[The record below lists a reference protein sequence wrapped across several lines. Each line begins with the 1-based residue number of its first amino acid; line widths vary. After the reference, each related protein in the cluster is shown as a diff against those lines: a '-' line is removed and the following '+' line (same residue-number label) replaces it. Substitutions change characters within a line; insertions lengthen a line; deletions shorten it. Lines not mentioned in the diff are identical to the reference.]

1 MTGGHP
7 VPEILRYIA
16 WADPVVCAADD
27 TAALCRALVPPPLDG
42 PRTVVIEGICL
53 KVRPMKPWHI
63 EICDVTLRDGGE
75 QTPGVSFTR
84 DEKMTIA
91 HALDEI
97 GVEVIEAGFPVVS
110 AAEKECVAAIAGS
123 GLSAR
128 VCCLAR
134 ALKPDIEAALDCDVD
149 MVSIFFATSDLHI
162 RHKYHKPPR
171 EEVLDGALDMVEFAA
186 DHGVQVRFAAED
198 ASRTDPP
205 AFLIEMY
212 NRGGV
217 EHGANYV
224 SFADTVGCLT
234 PLETHAVVSEI
245 LEGGP
250 PHQLCIHCHND
261 LGLAAANTVTAAA
274 AGGAF
279 QLHTTVNG
287 IGERAG
293 NAALEQVLVALRM
306 KGGVDRYDLTRLQE
320 ISRLVARASGVFP
333 ERTRPIVGE
342 NAFAHES
349 GIHIAAILC
358 DPPSTYE
365 YVPPELVGGERRF
378 VLGKHTGRR
387 ALEHVAKAYGF
398 DLSDDEARWVLEQ
411 VKQKSE
417 GKCSVTREVLC
428 SLLRAAKEGGIVQ

>member
-1 MTGGHP
+1 
-7 VPEILRYIA
+7 
-16 WADPVVCAADD
+16 
-27 TAALCRALVPPPLDG
+27 
-42 PRTVVIEGICL
+42 
-53 KVRPMKPWHI
+53 MKPWHI
-63 EICDVTLRDGGE
+63 EICDVTLRDGE

-84 DEKMTIA
+84 DEKMAIA
-91 HALDEI
+91 QSLDEI

-110 AAEKECVAAIAGS
+110 AIEKECVAAIAGS
-123 GLSAR
+123 GLDAR

-162 RHKYHKPPR
+162 RHKYRKPR

-198 ASRTDPP
+198 ASRTDP
-205 AFLIEMY
+205 AFLTEMY
-212 NRGGV
+212 TRGV
-217 EHGANYV
+217 ERGANLV

-234 PLETHAVVSEI
+234 PLEIHAVVTR
-245 LEGGP
+245 LLDAAP
-250 PHQLCIHCHND
+250 LPLCIHCHND
-261 LGLAAANTVTAAA
+261 LGLATANTVTAAA
-274 AGGAF
+274 AGAF

-293 NAALEQVLVALRM
+293 NAALEQVLVALRL

-320 ISRLVARASGVFP
+320 ISRLVARASGVAP

-358 DPPSTYE
+358 DPSTYE
-365 YVPPELVGGERRF
+365 YVAPELVGGERRF
-378 VLGKHTGRR
+378 VLGKHTGKR

-398 DLSDDEARWVLEQ
+398 DLSEEETRWVLEQ

-428 SLLRAAKEGGIVQ
+428 SLLRAAKEGIVQ

>member
-1 MTGGHP
+1 
-7 VPEILRYIA
+7 
-16 WADPVVCAADD
+16 
-27 TAALCRALVPPPLDG
+27 
-42 PRTVVIEGICL
+42 
-53 KVRPMKPWHI
+53 MKPWHI
-63 EICDVTLRDGGE
+63 EICDVTLRDGE

-84 DEKMTIA
+84 DEKMAIA
-91 HALDEI
+91 TSLDEI

-110 AAEKECVAAIAGS
+110 AIEKECVAAIARS
-123 GLSAR
+123 GLDAR

-134 ALKPDIEAALDCDVD
+134 ALKPDIEAAIDCDVD

-162 RHKYHKPPR
+162 RHKYRKPR
-171 EEVLDGALDMVEFAA
+171 EEVLDGALDMVEFAS

-198 ASRTDPP
+198 ASRTDP

-212 NRGGV
+212 TRGV
-217 EHGANYV
+217 ECGAGLV

-234 PLETHAVVSEI
+234 PLEIHAVISEI
-245 LEGGP
+245 LGAAP
-250 PHQLCIHCHND
+250 LPLCIHCHND
-261 LGLAAANTVTAAA
+261 LGFAAANTITAAA
-274 AGGAF
+274 AGAF

-306 KGGVDRYDLTRLQE
+306 KGGVDRYDLSGLQE
-320 ISRLVARASGVFP
+320 TSRLVARASGVFP

-349 GIHIAAILC
+349 GIHIAAILE
-358 DPPSTYE
+358 DPSTYE

-378 VLGKHTGRR
+378 VLGKHTGKR

-398 DLSDDEARWVLEQ
+398 TLSDEEARWVLEQ

-417 GKCSVTREVLC
+417 GKCSVTRDVLC
-428 SLLRAAKEGGIVQ
+428 GILKQAKEGILV

>member
-1 MTGGHP
+1 M
-7 VPEILRYIA
+7 V
-16 WADPVVCAADD
+16 DD
-27 TAALCRALVPPPLDG
+27 
-42 PRTVVIEGICL
+42 
-53 KVRPMKPWHI
+53 MKPWHI
-63 EICDVTLRDGGE
+63 EICDVTLRDGE

-84 DEKMTIA
+84 DEKMAIA
-91 HALDEI
+91 QLLDEI

-110 AAEKECVAAIAGS
+110 TAEKECVAAIARS
-123 GLSAR
+123 GLDAR

-149 MVSIFFATSDLHI
+149 MVSIFIATSDLHI
-162 RHKYHKPPR
+162 RHKYRKPR
-171 EEVLDGALDMVEFAA
+171 KEVLEDALNMVEFAS

-198 ASRTDPP
+198 ASRTDP

-212 NRGGV
+212 TRGA
-217 EHGANYV
+217 EYGADLV

-234 PLETHAVVSEI
+234 PLEIHAIVSEI
-245 LEGGP
+245 LDAAP
-250 PHQLCIHCHND
+250 LPLCIHCHND
-261 LGLAAANTVTAAA
+261 LGFASANTIAAA
-274 AGGAF
+274 AAGAF

-306 KGGVDRYDLTRLQE
+306 KGGVDRYDLGRLLE
-320 ISRLVARASGVFP
+320 ISRLVAGCSGVAP

-349 GIHIAAILC
+349 GIHIAAILE
-358 DPPSTYE
+358 DPSTYE
-365 YVPPELVGGERRF
+365 YIPPDLVGGERRF

-387 ALEHVAKAYGF
+387 ALEHIAKAHGF
-398 DLSDDEARWVLEQ
+398 DLSDAEVRCVLEQ

-417 GKCSVTREVLC
+417 GKCSVTPEVLC
-428 SLLRAAKEGGIVQ
+428 GLLRQAKEEVLP

>member
-1 MTGGHP
+1 
-7 VPEILRYIA
+7 
-16 WADPVVCAADD
+16 
-27 TAALCRALVPPPLDG
+27 
-42 PRTVVIEGICL
+42 
-53 KVRPMKPWHI
+53 MKPWNI
-63 EICDVTLRDGGE
+63 EICDVTLRDGE

-110 AAEKECVAAIAGS
+110 AAEKECVRAIAGS

-134 ALKPDIEAALDCDVD
+134 ALKPDIETALDCDVD
-149 MVSIFFATSDLHI
+149 MISLFFATSDLHI
-162 RHKYHKPPR
+162 RHKYHKPR

-198 ASRTDPP
+198 ASRTDP

-212 NRGGV
+212 NRGV

-234 PLETHAVVSEI
+234 PLETHAVVSR
-245 LEGGP
+245 LLDAA
-250 PHQLCIHCHND
+250 PHRLCIHCHND
-261 LGLAAANTVTAAA
+261 LGLATANTVTAAA
-274 AGGAF
+274 AGAF

-320 ISRLVARASGVFP
+320 TSSLVARASGVFP

-358 DPPSTYE
+358 DPSTYE
-365 YVPPELVGGERRF
+365 YVAPELVGGERRF

-398 DLSDDEARWVLEQ
+398 DLSDEEARWVLDQ
-411 VKQKSE
+411 VKQRSE

-428 SLLRAAKEGGIVQ
+428 ALLRAAKEGIVQ

>member
-1 MTGGHP
+1 
-7 VPEILRYIA
+7 
-16 WADPVVCAADD
+16 
-27 TAALCRALVPPPLDG
+27 
-42 PRTVVIEGICL
+42 
-53 KVRPMKPWHI
+53 MKPWNI
-63 EICDVTLRDGGE
+63 EICDVTLRDGE
-75 QTPGVSFTR
+75 QTPGVSFTL
-84 DEKMTIA
+84 DEKMAIA
-91 HALDEI
+91 HSLDDI

-110 AAEKECVAAIAGS
+110 TAEKECVAAIARS
-123 GLSAR
+123 DLDAR

-162 RHKYHKPPR
+162 RHKYRKPR

-198 ASRTDPP
+198 ASRTDP
-205 AFLIEMY
+205 AFLSEMY
-212 NRGGV
+212 TRGV
-217 EHGANYV
+217 ERGANLV

-234 PLETHAVVSEI
+234 PLEIHAVVSRF
-245 LEGGP
+245 LETASLP
-250 PHQLCIHCHND
+250 LCIHCHND
-261 LGLAAANTVTAAA
+261 LGFAAANTITAAA
-274 AGGAF
+274 AGAF

-320 ISRLVARASGVFP
+320 ISRLVARCSGITP
-333 ERTRPIVGE
+333 ERTRPVVGE

-358 DPPSTYE
+358 DPSTYE
-365 YVPPELVGGERRF
+365 YVPPELVGSERRF

-398 DLSDDEARWVLEQ
+398 DLSDGEARWVLEQ

-417 GKCSVTREVLC
+417 GKCSVTPEMLC
-428 SLLRAAKEGGIVQ
+428 GLIRRAKEGILQ

>member
-1 MTGGHP
+1 
-7 VPEILRYIA
+7 
-16 WADPVVCAADD
+16 
-27 TAALCRALVPPPLDG
+27 
-42 PRTVVIEGICL
+42 
-53 KVRPMKPWHI
+53 MKPWHI
-63 EICDVTLRDGGE
+63 EICDVTLRDGE

-84 DEKMTIA
+84 DEKTAIA
-91 HALDEI
+91 QLLDEI

-162 RHKYHKPPR
+162 RHKYHKPR

-198 ASRTDPP
+198 ASRTDP
-205 AFLIEMY
+205 AFLVEMY
-212 NRGGV
+212 ARGV
-217 EHGANYV
+217 ECGATLV

-234 PLETHAVVSEI
+234 PLETHAVVSSI
-245 LEGGP
+245 LGAAP
-250 PHQLCIHCHND
+250 LPLCIHCHND
-261 LGLAAANTVTAAA
+261 LGFAAANTITAAA
-274 AGGAF
+274 AGAF

-306 KGGVDRYDLTRLQE
+306 KGGVDRYDLSRLQE
-320 ISRLVARASGVFP
+320 TSRLVARASGVAP

-349 GIHIAAILC
+349 GIHIAAILE
-358 DPPSTYE
+358 DPSTYE

-378 VLGKHTGRR
+378 ILGKHTGKR

-398 DLSDDEARWVLEQ
+398 VLSDEEARWVLEQ

-417 GKCSVTREVLC
+417 GKCSVTPEILC
-428 SLLRAAKEGGIVQ
+428 GIIRQAKEGIFL

>member
-1 MTGGHP
+1 
-7 VPEILRYIA
+7 
-16 WADPVVCAADD
+16 
-27 TAALCRALVPPPLDG
+27 
-42 PRTVVIEGICL
+42 
-53 KVRPMKPWHI
+53 MKPWNI
-63 EICDVTLRDGGE
+63 EICDVTLRDGE

-91 HALDEI
+91 ALLDEI

-110 AAEKECVAAIAGS
+110 AAEKECVAAIARA

-162 RHKYHKPPR
+162 RHKYRKSR

-198 ASRTDPP
+198 ASRTDP

-212 NRGGV
+212 TRGV
-217 EHGANYV
+217 ERGANLV

-234 PLETHAVVSEI
+234 PLEIHAVVSR
-245 LEGGP
+245 LLDAAP
-250 PHQLCIHCHND
+250 LPLCIHCHND
-261 LGLAAANTVTAAA
+261 LGLATANTVTAAA
-274 AGGAF
+274 AGAF

-293 NAALEQVLVALRM
+293 NAALEQVLAVLRL
-306 KGGVDRYDLTRLQE
+306 KGGVDRYDLSRLQE
-320 ISRLVARASGVFP
+320 ISRLVARCSGITP
-333 ERTRPIVGE
+333 ERTRPVVGE

-358 DPPSTYE
+358 DPLTYE

-428 SLLRAAKEGGIVQ
+428 NLLRAAKEGIVQ

>member
-1 MTGGHP
+1 
-7 VPEILRYIA
+7 
-16 WADPVVCAADD
+16 
-27 TAALCRALVPPPLDG
+27 
-42 PRTVVIEGICL
+42 
-53 KVRPMKPWHI
+53 MKPWNI
-63 EICDVTLRDGGE
+63 EICDVTLRDGE
-75 QTPGVSFTR
+75 QTPGVSFTL
-84 DEKMTIA
+84 DEKMAIA
-91 HALDEI
+91 HSLDKI

-110 AAEKECVAAIAGS
+110 AAEKECVAAIARS

-162 RHKYHKPPR
+162 RHKYRKSR

-198 ASRTDPP
+198 ASRTDP
-205 AFLIEMY
+205 AFLVEMY
-212 NRGGV
+212 TRGV
-217 EHGANYV
+217 EHGADLV

-234 PLETHAVVSEI
+234 PLETHAVVSR
-245 LEGGP
+245 LLDAAP
-250 PHQLCIHCHND
+250 LPLCIHCHND
-261 LGLAAANTVTAAA
+261 LGLAAANTITAAA
-274 AGGAF
+274 AGAF

-306 KGGVDRYDLTRLQE
+306 KGGVNRYDLGRLQD
-320 ISRLVARASGVFP
+320 ISGLVARASGVAP

-358 DPPSTYE
+358 DPLTYE
-365 YVPPELVGGERRF
+365 YIPPEMVGSERRF
-378 VLGKHTGRR
+378 ILGKHTGRR

-398 DLSDDEARWVLEQ
+398 DLSDGEARWVLKQ

-428 SLLRAAKEGGIVQ
+428 GLLRQAKEVAVQ